1 MLPFPPISTKGNTDF
16 YGLLLLCGVRNA
28 ADGALLTG
36 LGNMG
41 RLTQMLKLLSVNS
54 DQLAVTNEQIAVIM
68 KQFIHRIL

>member
-16 YGLLLLCGVRNA
+16 NGLLLTCGVRNA

-54 DQLAVTNEQIAVIM
+54 DQLAVTSEQIAVIM